1 MSTLLDD
8 YYEDDETGEEA
19 EGVLGIAETLA
30 DMLGQVSEE
39 AELEVEV
46 DSEHILQV
54 AVMTRVLVVVRKRR
68 LGDSVLLGP
77 NLGVCLQRGHV
88 TVALEAQGAD

>member
-77 NLGVCLQRGHV
+77 NLRVCLQRGHV